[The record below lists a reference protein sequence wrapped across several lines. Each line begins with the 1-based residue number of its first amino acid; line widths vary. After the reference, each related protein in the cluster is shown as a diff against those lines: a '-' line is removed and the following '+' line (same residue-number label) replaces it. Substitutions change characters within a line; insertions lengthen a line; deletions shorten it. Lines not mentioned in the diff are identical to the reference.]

1 MMHVLLNAQ
10 TNNTVLQIDSVLTVL
25 NAQHQFNGTVLYAE
39 KGKVL
44 YKKAFGTTDFRTR
57 TSLQTNSA
65 FNLASMSKQFMT
77 MCIMILQEEHKLA
90 FDDDVQKYIPELPYK
105 DITIRNLMTHTSG
118 IPEYFDYFMNN
129 RTPLDTLTNEKLI
142 KLYAALKPP
151 LDFATGT
158 QWNYS
163 NTNYV
168 FLSSIIQRITKMSI
182 EQFIHDK
189 IVVPLKLA
197 GYIYV

>member
-1 MMHVLLNAQ
+1 MRKILFLIFLSGLSTWLHAQ
-10 TNNTVLQIDSVLTVL
+10 TNETVSQLDSVLTVL
-25 NAQHQFNGTVLYAE
+25 SEQHQFNGTVLYAE

-44 YKKAFGTTDFRTR
+44 YKKAFGVADIQTGAA
-57 TSLQTNSA
+57 LQTNSA
-65 FNLASMSKQFMT
+65 FNLASMSKQFIT

-105 DITIRNLMTHTSG
+105 NITIRNLMTHTSG
-118 IPEYFDYFMNN
+118 IPEYFEYFQNN
-129 RTPLDTLTNEKLI
+129 RTPLDTLTNEKMIQLF
-142 KLYAALKPP
+142 ATLKPP

-168 FLSSIIQRITKMSI
+168 LLSAIIQTHYKNAHRT
-182 EQFIHDK
+182 
-189 IVVPLKLA
+189 
-197 GYIYV
+197 IYTR